1 MRHLRKDAT
10 GRTASAARALP
21 RIGAHCK
28 GGLAGAVR
36 TALEI
41 GAEAIQIFIGSP
53 QTWKRAIPDE
63 ATVCAFRSGVA
74 EHRLGP
80 VFVHGSYLLNLAAGD
95 DRIRDLSVATL
106 AWQLREAD
114 RAGAEGLI
122 FHPGACGSCEIALAL
137 RRVVDGMATV
147 LDGYSGRC
155 RLLVETTAGQ
165 GTTIGSR
172 FEDIGFLLRE
182 LGTDDRL
189 GVCWDTCHLF
199 SAGYD
204 VATRHGLERTLEAFD
219 HEVGLHRLHAAHAN
233 DSKTPLGSRRDRH
246 ENIGE
251 GHIGII
257 AFRRMLRHPAL
268 RPVPWILEVPGLDDH
283 GPDRANIDVLR
294 RLVGRVPSR
303 A

>member
-1 MRHLRKDAT
+1 MT
-10 GRTASAARALP
+10 T
-21 RIGAHCK
+21 RIGAHCR

-63 ATVCAFRSGVA
+63 ATVAAFRSGVV

-95 DRIRDLSVATL
+95 GPIRERSIDTL
-106 AWQLREAD
+106 NWQLREAD
-114 RAGAEGLI
+114 RAGAAGLI
-122 FHPGACGSCEIALAL
+122 FHPGACGTCEPALAL
-137 RRVVDGMATV
+137 RRVLEGMVIA
-147 LDGYSGRC
+147 LDGYSGSC

-165 GTTIGSR
+165 GTTIGSK

-182 LGTDDRL
+182 LGRDDRL
-189 GVCWDTCHLF
+189 GVCADTCHLL

-204 VATRHGLERTLEAFD
+204 VASRDGLERTLDDFD
-219 HEVGLHRLHAAHAN
+219 RLVGLGRLHAVHAN

-246 ENIGE
+246 ANIGD
-251 GHIGII
+251 GHIGRA
-257 AFRRMLRHPAL
+257 AFRRMLRHPEL
-268 RPVPWILEVPGLDDH
+268 RPLPWILEVPGLEER
-283 GPDRANIDVLR
+283 GPDRASIDLLR
-294 RLVGRVPSR
+294 RLAGRRPSR
-303 A
+303 S